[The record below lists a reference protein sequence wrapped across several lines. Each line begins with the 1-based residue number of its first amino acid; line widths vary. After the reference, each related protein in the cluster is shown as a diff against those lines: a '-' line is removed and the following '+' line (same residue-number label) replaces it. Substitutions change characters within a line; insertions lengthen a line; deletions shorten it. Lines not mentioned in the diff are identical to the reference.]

1 MSEEKPTISIDQ
13 AELYNLASAMGL
25 MCRAFADW
33 DETIFASPHD
43 VRVPG
48 MMVAVFLLDRKLGGE
63 FFKIAYMSFLDV
75 LVERGILLGTP
86 KETLWPAW
94 DEESLNHPD
103 LIPLFDLCILLA
115 AWNFAAKQDEHPP
128 EMFLGPLF
136 TLSGVIVEGLERGY
150 YLSDEKTRDMYQKQR
165 ESLAS
170 SHGSQEEFVA
180 ALSKQLSAI
189 SDALEERKGRIKKA

>member
-1 MSEEKPTISIDQ
+1 MSEEKPTVSIDQ

-94 DEESLNHPD
+94 DEKSLNHPD

-150 YLSDEKTRDMYQKQR
+150 YLSDEKTREMYQKQR

-170 SHGSQEEFVA
+170 SHGSQKEFVA